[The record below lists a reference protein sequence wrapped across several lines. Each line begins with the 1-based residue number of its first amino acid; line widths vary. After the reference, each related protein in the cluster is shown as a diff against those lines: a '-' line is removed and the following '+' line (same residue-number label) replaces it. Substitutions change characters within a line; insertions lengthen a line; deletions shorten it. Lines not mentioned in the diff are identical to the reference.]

1 MVDALEEARASLDQA
16 QIHLIAIANQELLTA
31 GVIEHLQK
39 RSSAAARE
47 LEGLIF
53 WALDRAQVRWRA

>member
-1 MVDALEEARASLDQA
+1 MVDALGEARASLELA
-16 QIHLIAIANQELLTA
+16 QEHLLALTNQELLTA

-39 RSSAAARE
+39 RSNAAARE

-53 WALDRAQVRWRA
+53 WALDRAQGKWRA